1 MRNARGFSAV
11 AAVASLLLLA
21 VGVGVVFFGT
31 APGDRGDTAFRRG
44 LAAITVPPGFEI
56 EEAVSSELVAYPMLG
71 TLDDRGRLFFAES
84 SGNTV
89 RTPEM
94 AKDPDYIIRLVE
106 DVDSDGVYDR
116 SNVFADKLT
125 MPNGAVWYRGSLY
138 VATPPD
144 LLRFEDTDGDGVA
157 DVREVVLTGWNLSA
171 NAASMHGPFLGPD
184 GWLYITDGRH
194 GFDIQTK
201 EGERVVGKA
210 ARIWRCR
217 PDGTEL
223 EWLSG
228 GGMDNPVE
236 VTFTDAGE
244 TFGTMTYFQNPANGQ
259 RDSILHYVEG
269 AVYPKPH
276 EVIDEFPRTGEL
288 MPVMTKFARI
298 APSGLMRYRG
308 TALGD
313 GYKDNLFT
321 AQFNPHRVQR
331 HVVRRVGATFA
342 TTDSDFLTSSDPDFH
357 PTDVMEDA
365 DGSLLVVDTGGWFIH
380 GCPVSRIAK
389 PEIRGAV
396 YRVRKKGAQRIEN
409 AYGSRLEDL
418 ETPALARLLEDQ
430 RFAVRDRAMDML
442 AQAGEPGVLALKHV
456 RQESPDARARAATV
470 FGLLRADSDSA
481 REGVRAALEDDDFL
495 VRVAAARAVG
505 LARDREA
512 TDRLITMLADDEPA
526 VRRQAATALGRLGEQ
541 RAVPALL
548 TAAATAADRFV
559 EHAVIYALIR
569 LDDAAGTRRG
579 LTDRSPKVQKAALIA
594 LDQMEGR
601 PLRRGSA
608 VSLVST
614 GDAELR
620 KAVLWVL
627 ARHPEW
633 SSDVLAHV
641 RARFEQAGLSS
652 DEEASLDE
660 ALLNLC
666 KEPEA
671 QSVVAELLAA
681 PGVTRKR
688 RLALLGTVQQCEVEP
703 LPNTWV
709 RAVEGQLSAQDE
721 DVRLQAMS
729 VIRSADVPGM
739 DGRLTTLGSD
749 ADASDVLRIGALG
762 ILVKHELRL
771 SNENLEFLYSRVAPE
786 YDADVR
792 HSAARVIANARL
804 DDEWLTRLAQER
816 LRHADALIQQS
827 LLEAFGRSRSA
838 VAGRALVEALLAA
851 EIVLG
856 DAGSEQLQAILKQYP
871 AEVHE
876 VAAPLLSRI
885 RQARTAR
892 IDRLKHLER
901 ELASGGDTTRGRRV
915 FFGKKAACS
924 SCHTM
929 GFEGGD
935 VGPDLTAIGAVR
947 SVHDLI
953 EAIIFPSA
961 SFVPGHEIY
970 RVETADDIYSGV
982 LRRRNAEYV
991 VIVSGPNDLHRIPRS
1006 EIKSMEPAKVSL
1018 MPEGFDESL
1027 TQRELSDLFAFL
1039 RSQTSREAA
1048 MAGGG

>member
-1 MRNARGFSAV
+1 MVV
-11 AAVASLLLLA
+11 AALSLLLA
-21 VGVGVVFFGT
+21 VGVAVVFFGIE
-31 APGDRGDTAFRRG
+31 PGDGGTVPPGRG
-44 LAAITVPPGFEI
+44 LAAITVPSGFEV
-56 EEAVSSELVAYPMLG
+56 EVAVSSELVAYPMMG
-71 TLDDRGRLFFAES
+71 TLDDQGRLFFAES

-106 DVDSDGVYDR
+106 DVDGDGVYDR

-125 MPNGAVWYRGSLY
+125 LPAGAVWYRGSLY
-138 VATPPD
+138 VANPPE
-144 LLRFEDTDGDGVA
+144 LLRFEDTDSDGVA
-157 DVREVVLTGWNLSA
+157 DVREVLLTGWNLSA

-201 EGERVVGKA
+201 EGERVAGKA

-259 RDSILHYVEG
+259 RDAILHYIEG
-269 AVYPKPH
+269 GVYPKPQ
-276 EVIDEFPRTGEL
+276 EVVAEFPRTGEL

-308 TALGD
+308 TALGEE
-313 GYKDNLFT
+313 YQDNLFT

-331 HVVRRVGATFA
+331 HAVRRVGATFE

-357 PTDVMEDA
+357 PTDVLEDA

-396 YRVRKKGAQRIEN
+396 YRVRRKGAQRIEN
-409 AYGSRLEDL
+409 AYGGGLEDL
-418 ETPALARLLEDQ
+418 EAPALAKLLADKR
-430 RFAVRDRAMDML
+430 RFVRDRAMDLL
-442 AQAGEPGVLALKHV
+442 AQAGEAGVSALKQV
-456 RQESPDARARAATV
+456 RQKSSDARARAAAV
-470 FGLLRADSDSA
+470 FGLLRADSDAA
-481 REGVRAALEDDDFL
+481 REGIRAALEDDDFL
-495 VRVAAARAVG
+495 VRVAATRAVG
-505 LARDREA
+505 LARDRA
-512 TDRLITMLADDEPA
+512 AADRLIRMLADDEPA
-526 VRRQAATALGRLGEQ
+526 VRRQAATALGRLGER

-548 TAAATAADRFV
+548 KTAATAEDRFV
-559 EHAVIYALIR
+559 EHAVIYSLIQ
-569 LDDAAGTRRG
+569 LSDAGATRPG
-579 LTDRSPKVQKAALIA
+579 LTDVSPKVQKAALIA

-601 PLRRGSA
+601 PLRRESA

-614 GDAELR
+614 GDPELR

-627 ARHPEW
+627 GRHPEW

-641 RARFEQAGLSS
+641 RKRFGQGGVSK

-666 KEPEA
+666 KEPGA
-671 QSVVAELLAA
+671 QSVVAELLTV
-681 PGVTRKR
+681 PGATRER
-688 RLALLGTVQQCEVEP
+688 RLALLETVQQCAVEP
-703 LPNTWV
+703 LPNVWV
-709 RAVEGQLSAQDE
+709 KAVEGQLGAQDE

-729 VIRSADVPGM
+729 VIRSAGVTAM
-739 DGRLTTLGSD
+739 DDRLVTLGSD
-749 ADASDVLRIGALG
+749 VSASDALRIAALG
-762 ILVKHELRL
+762 ILVNHEPRL
-771 SNENLEFLYSRVAPE
+771 SDENLEFLYRRVAPE
-786 YDADVR
+786 HDADVR

-804 DDEWLTRLAQER
+804 EDEWLVRLAKER
-816 LRHADALIQQS
+816 LRHADPLIQQS
-827 LLEAFGRSRSA
+827 LLEAYEQTKSA
-838 VAGRALVEALLAA
+838 PVGKALVEALLAA
-851 EIVLG
+851 EVMLG
-856 DAGSEQLQAILKQYP
+856 DAGSEQLQAILNEYP
-871 AEVHE
+871 AEVRE
-876 VAAPLLSRI
+876 MAAPLSERI
-885 RQARTAR
+885 EEARIARTE
-892 IDRLKHLER
+892 RLKRLEH
-901 ELASGGDTTRGRRV
+901 ELVSGGDVTRGRQV
-915 FFGKKAACS
+915 YFGKKAACS
-924 SCHTM
+924 SCHTI
-929 GFEGGD
+929 GLEGGD
-935 VGPDLTAIGAVR
+935 VGPDLTAVGAVR

-970 RVETADDIYSGV
+970 RVETADDVYSGV
-982 LRRRNAEYV
+982 LRRRNAQYV

-1018 MPEGFDESL
+1018 MPEGFDENL

-1048 MAGGG
+1048 MVGGG

>member
-1 MRNARGFSAV
+1 M
-11 AAVASLLLLA
+11 
-21 VGVGVVFFGT
+21 
-31 APGDRGDTAFRRG
+31 
-44 LAAITVPPGFEI
+44 
-56 EEAVSSELVAYPMLG
+56 
-71 TLDDRGRLFFAES
+71 FFAES

-94 AKDPDYIIRLVE
+94 AKVPDYIIRLVE
-106 DVDSDGVYDR
+106 DVDGDGVYDR

-125 MPNGAVWYRGSLY
+125 LPAGAVWYRGSLY
-138 VATPPD
+138 VSNPPE
-144 LLRFEDTDGDGVA
+144 LLRLEDTDNDGVA
-157 DVREVVLTGWNLSA
+157 DVREVLLTGWNLSA

-201 EGERVVGKA
+201 EGRRVAGKA

-217 PDGTEL
+217 PDGSEL

-269 AVYPKPH
+269 GVYPKPH
-276 EVIDEFPRTGEL
+276 EVVDEFPRTGEL

-298 APSGLMRYRG
+298 APSGLARYRG

-313 GYKDNLFT
+313 DYTGNLFT
-321 AQFNPHRVQR
+321 AQFNPHRIQR

-396 YRVRKKGAQRIEN
+396 YRVRKKGAPRIDD
-409 AYGSRLEDL
+409 AYGGPLADL
-418 ETPALARLLEDQ
+418 NVPDLANLLEDN
-430 RFAVRDRAMDML
+430 RWFVRDRAMDLLALAGDAGVPQL
-442 AQAGEPGVLALKHV
+442 AQTREH
-456 RQESPDARARAATV
+456 SPDPRARAAAV
-470 FGLLRADSDSA
+470 FGLLRADSDTA
-481 REGVRAALEDDDFL
+481 RTGLRTALDDDDFV
-495 VRVAAARAVG
+495 VRVAAARAAG
-505 LARDREA
+505 LTRDHEA
-512 TDRLITMLADDEPA
+512 VDQLIALLADDQPA
-526 VRRQAATALGRLGEQ
+526 VRRQAATALGRLGER

-548 TAAATAADRFV
+548 QTAATAEDRFI
-559 EHAVIYALIR
+559 EHAVIFSLIQ
-569 LDDAAGTRRG
+569 LSDVQATRPG
-579 LTDRSPKVQKAALIA
+579 LTSTSPRTQKAALIA
-594 LDQMEGR
+594 LDQMKGQ
-601 PLRRGSA
+601 PLRRDAA
-608 VSLVST
+608 VSLVSAA
-614 GDAELR
+614 DPELR

-641 RARFEQAGLSS
+641 RARFGDTGLTQ
-652 DEEASLDE
+652 DEEASLHE

-666 KEPEA
+666 KEPNA
-671 QSVVAELLAA
+671 QSVVAELLTA
-681 PGVTRKR
+681 PGVTRER
-688 RLALLGTVQQCEVEP
+688 RLALLDTVQQCAIEP
-703 LPNTWV
+703 LPAVWV
-709 RAVEGQLSAQDE
+709 KALGEQLDAEDE
-721 DVRLQAMS
+721 EIRLQAIS
-729 VIRSADVPGM
+729 VIRSADLAAM
-739 DGRLTTLGSD
+739 DDRLTALASD
-749 ADASDVLRIGALG
+749 AHSSDALRIAALG
-762 ILVKHELRL
+762 ILVKHEASL
-771 SNENLEFLYSRVAPE
+771 SDEHLEFLYNRLAPE
-786 YDADVR
+786 HDADVR
-792 HSAARVIANARL
+792 YSAARVIANAKL
-804 DDEWLTRLAQER
+804 QDEWLVRLANER
-816 LRHADALIQQS
+816 LRHSDPLIQQS
-827 LLEAFGRSRSA
+827 LLEAYEQTKSTFVGK
-838 VAGRALVEALLAA
+838 ALVEALLAA
-851 EIVLG
+851 DVVLG
-856 DAGSEQLQAILKQYP
+856 DAGSGQLQQILKQYS
-871 AEVHE
+871 AEVRE
-876 VAAPLLSRI
+876 VAAPLSSRI
-885 RQARTAR
+885 QQARAERT
-892 IDRLKHLER
+892 DRLKQLEHK
-901 ELASGGDTTRGRRV
+901 LTSGGDVTRGRQV
-915 FFGKKAACS
+915 FFGRKAACS

-929 GFEGGD
+929 GYQGGD
-935 VGPDLTAIGAVR
+935 VGPDLTAVGAVR

-970 RVETADDIYSGV
+970 RVETADDVYSGV

-1006 EIKSMEPAKVSL
+1006 EIKSMEPAQVSL
-1018 MPEGFDESL
+1018 MPEGFDENL
-1027 TQRELSDLFAFL
+1027 TQSELSDLFAFL